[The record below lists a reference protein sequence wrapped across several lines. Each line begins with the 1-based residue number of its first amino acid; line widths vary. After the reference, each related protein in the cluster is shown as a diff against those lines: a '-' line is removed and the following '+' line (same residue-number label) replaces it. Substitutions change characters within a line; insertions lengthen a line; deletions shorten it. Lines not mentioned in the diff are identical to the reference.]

1 MPVIFA
7 ACKSRSRIYDNFTVV
22 FERLLRSTSER
33 RLHGAEGNLKNC
45 SFDFKSPAGL
55 ILLFGRSDLTK
66 NSKISPIT
74 CASAR
79 WRKLSCSDLMQADLS
94 TFILISKRRLKIVL
108 PNCTIDWSFI
118 EELWCTLIKRPV
130 VTTCGPVP
138 HHSDGKLCVS
148 RDAAD
153 EEAKEQKRVNKQIE
167 EQLQKDK
174 QLYRATHRLLLLGA
188 GESGKSTIVK
198 QMRILHIN
206 GFSERERRDKIT
218 DIKRNIRDSITVI
231 VRSMEELN
239 PPIRLEKSSNMEH
252 VRYMLEVACVPDFEY
267 PDDFFDRVK
276 DLWRDQGVQAS
287 YERSNEYQLIDCA
300 KYFLDK
306 IDEVR
311 KVDYTPSEQDILR
324 CRVMTTGIF
333 ETKFEVDKVRFHMF
347 DVGGQRD
354 ERRKWIQCFNDVT
367 AVIFVCASSSYNM
380 VLLEDKTVNR
390 LRESLSLFKSI
401 WNNRWLKT
409 ISVILFLNKQDLL
422 AEKIKSGRHKLED
435 YFPEYSNYLI
445 PSDAQFEPGEDPC
458 VVRAKYFIRGEFLKL
473 CLPSMREQAAGVP
486 LPCVLTEESASAKPL
501 VQTGRGGTLTLHA
514 LRSLFRRLP
523 VTAGTI
529 VILISRVQW
538 IRKIFEECSTI
549 AVI

>member
-1 MPVIFA
+1 MI
-7 ACKSRSRIYDNFTVV
+7 
-22 FERLLRSTSER
+22 
-33 RLHGAEGNLKNC
+33 
-45 SFDFKSPAGL
+45 
-55 ILLFGRSDLTK
+55 
-66 NSKISPIT
+66 
-74 CASAR
+74 
-79 WRKLSCSDLMQADLS
+79 
-94 TFILISKRRLKIVL
+94 
-108 PNCTIDWSFI
+108 NCTI
-118 EELWCTLIKRPV
+118 
-130 VTTCGPVP
+130 
-138 HHSDGKLCVS
+138 SDLLSGQLSPLADLFHIIRMGMIMRLCVS

-231 VRSMEELN
+231 VKSMEELS

-252 VRYMLEVACVPDFEY
+252 VRYMLEVACAPDFQY

-276 DLWRDQGVQAS
+276 NLWRDQGVQAS

-300 KYFLDK
+300 KY
-306 IDEVR
+306 
-311 KVDYTPSEQDILR
+311 
-324 CRVMTTGIF
+324 
-333 ETKFEVDKVRFHMF
+333 MF

-514 LRSLFRRLP
+514 LRSHNSSSVSRTYRYIYPHFTCALDTANVRRVFDNCRNIIRRQLFLDK
-523 VTAGTI
+523 A
-529 VILISRVQW
+529 SF
-538 IRKIFEECSTI
+538 IF
-549 AVI
+549 